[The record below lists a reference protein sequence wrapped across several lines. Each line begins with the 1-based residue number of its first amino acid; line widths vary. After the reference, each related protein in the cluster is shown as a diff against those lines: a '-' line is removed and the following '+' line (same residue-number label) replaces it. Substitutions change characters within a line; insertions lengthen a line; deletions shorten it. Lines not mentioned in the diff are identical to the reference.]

1 LARQND
7 FEVSGGAVRF
17 VACPEG
23 ELQQRRDVVHNVS
36 LHEIDVIN
44 SRTQGFLALFAGNLR
59 FDGAV
64 LMFSGTRLDG

>member
-1 LARQND
+1 MGRSLARQND

-17 VACPEG
+17 VPCPEG

-44 SRTQGFLALFAGNLR
+44 SRTQGFLALFAGTQYT
-59 FDGAV
+59 F
-64 LMFSGTRLDG
+64 FSIGQ